1 MGDADNEYIFGTMWE
16 DTLNGDNGNDILY
29 GFEGDDTIIG
39 GYGIDRLFGDSGDD
53 TMYLG
58 AEVART
64 AIPILTAVDSYGE
77 TLAVVDAS
85 SSTNL
90 GADYGEFA
98 SGGSGNDTIVGTNL
112 PNTIFGGPG
121 HDILLGY

>member
-1 MGDADNEYIFGTMWE
+1 MGDTDNEYIFGTMWE

-53 TMYLG
+53 LMYLG
-58 AEVART
+58 AEVPRT
-64 AIPILTAVDSYGE
+64 ALPELAMVDLYGE
-77 TLAVVDAS
+77 NLTVIDAS

-90 GADYGEFA
+90 GADEGEFA

-112 PNTIFGGPG
+112 ANTIFGGPG